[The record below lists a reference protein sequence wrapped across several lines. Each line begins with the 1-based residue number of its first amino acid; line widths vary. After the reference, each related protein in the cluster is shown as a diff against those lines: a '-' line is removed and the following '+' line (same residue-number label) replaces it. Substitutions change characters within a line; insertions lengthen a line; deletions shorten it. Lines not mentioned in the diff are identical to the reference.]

1 MAMKLGKAGVTA
13 YLTKARQV
21 FSLPRLVFCLLAA
34 LPLHA
39 LDSSKTLTQ
48 YAHRIWGQEEGL
60 LQPTIYSILQ
70 SHDGFLWLA
79 TQDSLIRFDGIHFR
93 EFEGSAEAGLQ
104 RTLIRS
110 LAEDAQGD
118 LWVASLGGGAVRIHN
133 GLNVKRYTTREGMPS
148 DDAFCVAPDSA
159 GSTWVCTA
167 RGLVRIGRDGK
178 LRIYSTADGLPSN
191 QIHDTCLAADGT
203 RWVAGLDFGLGSWD
217 GAHFQRAKALR
228 PGEGVSA
235 LQCSKTGS
243 VWAGTA
249 DGAIEINRPRSR
261 RLTARDGL
269 PDNEVLSMIEGPD
282 GTIWIGTNDGIT
294 RVRGN
299 DLSVYRTRDGLS
311 HSVVLSLYFDRE
323 GSLWAGTKDGL
334 DQFTDGKV
342 TPYSVNEGLL
352 SNDAGPVLE
361 DNAGRLWVGTLGHGL
376 NLFDGRHFHALTKK
390 NGLLDDTILSLQ
402 VDRSGD
408 LWVGSKRGLNR
419 LRDGKVVASFTT
431 RNGLSGPEVRALSVD
446 AQGVL
451 WAGSDGGLDRF
462 DGTRFRHAP
471 LASKGGIVAL
481 NAGRSVRLFISTDS
495 AGFAYLKDGK
505 ELRYALDVT
514 HPVVCSYIDVDRKE
528 AWLGTNGSGL
538 LHWKNGAVTRLRVK
552 DGLFDNRIYSVLRDD
567 AGSFW
572 MASSKGIFRVS
583 EREIDD
589 FSSGKLR
596 YVTSIPFSTGQLRFE
611 CRSGV
616 QPAACRT
623 RDGRLWFST
632 TNGLVMLDPRHL
644 AGNATPPPAQITSIV
659 VNGQRREALQGLHL
673 QPSERN
679 LEVRYAGLSFVSPEK
694 VTFRYKLDGFDKT
707 WTDAGSRREAF
718 FTNLP
723 PAHFHFRVMA
733 RNADGVWSANDAAL
747 SFTVDP
753 RLYQRAWFF
762 PAVVLL
768 VAGIVV
774 AIVRF
779 RIARIKHRFDVVL
792 AERSRIAREL
802 HDTLLQGLSGI
813 TMQLQ
818 AVWTRLP
825 PSKERSMLGEIIQDA
840 AQCSAEARQSL
851 WGLRTIGVASLEFS
865 GKLQKLARD
874 AAERGKLT
882 PVLRVHSVS
891 LAESPA
897 VEYQLLRI
905 AQEAMNNVVKHAG
918 ARRLEVQLD
927 QTHAQIAMSIG
938 DDGAGFDADC
948 PRFGHFGL
956 VGMSERA
963 REIGGSLTVDSK
975 VGHGTTL
982 LVVVPLKRPRRI
994 DEVDAARKVE
1004 HLIG

>member
-1 MAMKLGKAGVTA
+1 MKGSI
-13 YLTKARQV
+13 RQ
-21 FSLPRLVFCLLAA
+21 RLCFRSVWLVVCVLAA
-34 LPLHA
+34 AQLYA
-39 LDSSKTLTQ
+39 LDSTRTLTQ

-93 EFEGSAEAGLQ
+93 EFEAAAEAGLR

-118 LWVASLGGGAVRIHN
+118 LWVASLGGGAVRIRH
-133 GLNVKRYTTREGMPS
+133 GLDVKRYTTKEGMPS
-148 DDAFCVAPDSA
+148 DDAFCVVPDAA
-159 GSTWVCTA
+159 GSTWVCTP
-167 RGLVRIGRDGK
+167 RGLVRIGKEGK
-178 LRIYSTADGLPSN
+178 LRIYSTADGLPGN
-191 QIHDTCLAADGT
+191 QIRDTCIAADGT

-217 GAHFQRAKALR
+217 GTRFQRAAALR
-228 PGEGVSA
+228 PGESISA
-235 LQCSKTGS
+235 LQCAKNGS

-249 DGAIEINRPRSR
+249 DGAVEINRNGIR
-261 RLTARDGL
+261 RLTAGDGL
-269 PDNEVLSMIEGPD
+269 PDNEVLSLLEGPD

-311 HSVVLSLYFDRE
+311 HSVVLSLYLDRE

-342 TPYSVNEGLL
+342 TPYSTNEGLV

-376 NLFDGRHFHALTKK
+376 NLFDGSHFRALTKK
-390 NGLLDDTILSLQ
+390 DGLLDNYILSLQ
-402 VDRSGD
+402 CDRSGD
-408 LWVGSKRGLNR
+408 LWVGSKGGLNR
-419 LRDGKVVASFTT
+419 LRDGKVVASFTE
-431 RNGLSGPEVRALSVD
+431 RNGLAGPEVRALSVD
-446 AQGVL
+446 TQGVL
-451 WAGSDGGLDRF
+451 WAGSNRGLDRF
-462 DGTRFRHAP
+462 DGNRFQHVA
-471 LASKGGIVAL
+471 LASPGGIVAL

-495 AGFAYLKDGK
+495 AGFSYLKDGK
-505 ELRYALDVT
+505 ELRYSLDVT

-538 LHWKNGAVTRLRVK
+538 LHWKNGVVTRLRVK

-632 TNGLVMLDPRHL
+632 TNGLVMLDPLHL
-644 AGNATPPPAQITSIV
+644 AGNATPPPVQITSIV
-659 VNGQRREALQGLHL
+659 VNGQRREAQPGLHL
-673 QPSERN
+673 QPAERN

-694 VTFRYKLDGFDKT
+694 VTFRYMLDGFDKT
-707 WTDAGSRREAF
+707 WTEAGSRREAF

-723 PAHFHFRVMA
+723 PGHFHFRVMA
-733 RNADGVWSANDAAL
+733 RNADGVWSTNDAAL
-747 SFTVDP
+747 NFTVDP
-753 RLYQRAWFF
+753 RLYQRGWFF
-762 PAVVLL
+762 PAIGVLI
-768 VAGIVV
+768 AGIVA

-779 RIARIKHRFDVVL
+779 RIARIRHRFDEVL

-802 HDTLLQGLSGI
+802 HDTLLQGLAGI

-818 AVWTRLP
+818 AVWTKLP
-825 PSKERSMLGEIIQDA
+825 ASKERTMLGEIIKDA
-840 AQCSAEARQSL
+840 ARCSTEARQSL
-851 WGLRTIGVASLEFS
+851 WGLRTIGVGSLDFS
-865 GKLQKLARD
+865 GKLQKLVRD
-874 AAERGKLT
+874 AADRGKLT
-882 PVLRVHSVS
+882 RLLRLNPVS
-891 LAESPA
+891 LADSPE
-897 VEYQLLRI
+897 VEYQLLCI
-905 AQEAMNNVVKHAG
+905 AQEALNNVVKHAS

-927 QTHAQIAMSIG
+927 QTPGQIVMSIK
-938 DDGAGFDADC
+938 DDGAGFDAQR
-948 PRFGHFGL
+948 PRFGHFGMI
-956 VGMSERA
+956 GMAERA
-963 REIGGSLTVDSK
+963 REIGANLSIDSK
-975 VGHGTTL
+975 PGQGTTL
-982 LVVVPLKRPRRI
+982 SVVVPLKRPARLE
-994 DEVDAARKVE
+994 EVDAPGKVE